1 MHSFKSSII
10 LGLQAS
16 RILTCLFRV
25 FVRGEYDAGTGIGD
39 VILER
44 LLWVRLAERDGGDGQ
59 RAGPDAE
66 EGGGEGGAVG
76 GEDAHTVPALPLIAS
91 PLLEE
96 SLQAALHHFAYSR
109 DKEISPMNIL

>member
-1 MHSFKSSII
+1 MP
-10 LGLQAS
+10 QAGN
-16 RILTCLFRV
+16 TCLVRV
-25 FVRGEYDAGTGIGD
+25 VARGEYDAGTGIGD

-44 LLWVRLAERDGGDGQ
+44 LLGVRLAERDGGDGQ

-76 GEDAHTVPALPLIAS
+76 GEDAYTVAAMLLIAL

-96 SLQAALHHFAYSR
+96 PLQAALHQLALFKR
-109 DKEISPMNIL
+109 